1 MLGLMARKRR
11 GKKNQ
16 PSGRPDV
23 AGTHGRDQFTSP
35 PKPAVKPPQR
45 LPGHGMR

>member
-1 MLGLMARKRR
+1 MASKRR
-11 GKKNQ
+11 GKKNH

-23 AGTHGRDQFTSP
+23 PATHGRDQFATP
-35 PKPAVKPPQR
+35 PKSAVKPPQR

>member
-1 MLGLMARKRR
+1 MARKRR
-11 GKKNQ
+11 GKKDH

-35 PKPAVKPPQR
+35 PKPVAKPPQR